1 MKNNYKFKICIAIY
15 TLFAGFLFYM
25 MSISAAYAY
34 NSVPIPH
41 HNIPN
46 NFLKQNPVKITKE
59 NIKEYMRKLPT
70 GRLISPV
77 GLISATENFPTNAK
91 VYKNYII
98 VLTNPAKKIQKLTLY
113 NRKNLKPL
121 AILEA
126 FRGESNLPYIGP
138 IIQYGEQPNI
148 KRNSS
153 NSGYAT
159 SLIWASSI
167 ARIPNSEIPTTV
179 IRSQSFFQGLTISK
193 NGTIYA
199 AGGVTGNV
207 LAVKYIKGRLKAVRT
222 YHLKWQSF
230 PKNQYPYQYQGHE
243 NIRPYLF
250 YPDYVTL
257 SKNQNYI
264 YATGLLSNSIAKIDL
279 KTGTVKY
286 ANAGPYPFAVSLAD
300 SGKRIIVSDW
310 GGDDVRV
317 FTASL
322 KYLGKILFDKN
333 PMPSAGMH
341 PTAID
346 SVPNSPL
353 SLIAASNNDRIF
365 VVNTKTLR
373 VVKIIHISPYKNAPY
388 GSYPDSIT
396 VSGKYFFVAN
406 AGNND
411 AEVFNLSDYKPIG
424 LIPTAWYPTARTS
437 TNKSIYVADAKGL
450 GAGPNL
456 EYQWIGSFMDGA
468 LQKVKIN
475 YFLKNKNYLTHLS
488 LHDDGFT
495 YKQRSERKKKE
506 ASMVK
511 FLRKHIKHIVFI
523 LRENKT
529 FDEDLGDYKRAGKW
543 ADPHLD
549 MYNKKE
555 LPNLYKLANKYALF
569 VNFDADGEVTAQGHE
584 WTTGASDSDYVQRTW
599 PENYSGRGLRYPQ
612 HRNLLLPA
620 MPNKKNTFLNPAYIG
635 NKLMKKLNVHLT
647 NIWISYPYKLYLFN
661 DMLSHNVTFQDFGE
675 FVAHT
680 RVNGI
685 SRKMRAHIVAEYPG
699 WDRDI
704 LDSTRAN
711 IFINWAKKRIKE
723 NKFPDFTYIWLPDD
737 HTAGL
742 APCYY
747 TPQYYV
753 ANNDY
758 ATGKVLSY
766 LSHSKL
772 WKNTLVFLTED
783 DAQSGADHISAHRT
797 FALMMGPYV
806 KKDALVKQRYSQVSI
821 VKTIEAIFHLP
832 PMSQWDANAKVI
844 INGFT
849 KKPDYK
855 PYNYVNLTVKKRLN
869 PGLCSNIQKLR
880 LKLGAALPKKYIP
893 MNTTIKK
900 NSKKNII
907 NSKNYFDNS
916 INSKIKNINSS
927 KKTAN
932 INLSKSSYSPSERNM
947 YTPTT
952 LLKVSGPEQFK
963 QEWIAAKGVKSY
975 EKVMRY
981 IKKLSKSE
989 NRPAASILAGKL
1001 PD

>member
-1 MKNNYKFKICIAIY
+1 MKTNYKFKICIAIY
-15 TLFAGFLFYM
+15 MLSAGFLFYM
-25 MSISAAYAY
+25 MSMSAVYAY
-34 NSVPIPH
+34 NSVPMPH
-41 HNIPN
+41 NLPN
-46 NFLKQNPVKITKE
+46 NFLKQMPVKITKQ
-59 NIKEYMRKLPT
+59 NIKEYSHKLPT

-77 GLISATENFPTNAK
+77 GLLSATENFPTNVK
-91 VYKNYII
+91 IYKNYVI
-98 VLTNPAKKIQKLTLY
+98 VLTNPSKKTQKVILY
-113 NRKNLKPL
+113 NRYNLKRI
-121 AILEA
+121 AVLEA
-126 FRGESNLPYIGP
+126 FEGEPDLPYLGNIV
-138 IIQYGEQPNI
+138 QYAEHPNVN
-148 KRNSS
+148 KVG
-153 NSGYAT
+153 GYAT
-159 SLIWASSI
+159 SLIYASSI
-167 ARIPNSEIPTTV
+167 ARVPNYTIPTTV
-179 IRSQSFFQGLTISK
+179 IRNQSFFQGLTVSK

-222 YHLKWQSF
+222 YHLKWQKF

-257 SKNQNYI
+257 SKNQKYI
-264 YATGLLSNSIAKIDL
+264 YATGLLSNSIAKINL

-286 ANAGPYPFAVSLAD
+286 ANAGPYPFAVNLAD
-300 SGKRIIVSDW
+300 NGKRIIVSDW

-322 KYLGKILFDKN
+322 KYLGKISFDKN
-333 PMPSAGMH
+333 PMPSSGMH
-341 PTAID
+341 PTAIAAI
-346 SVPNSPL
+346 PNTSL

-365 VVNTKTLR
+365 VVNTKTLN
-373 VVKIIHISPYKNAPY
+373 VVKIIYISPYKNAPY
-388 GSYPDSIT
+388 GSYPDGIT
-396 VSGKYFFVAN
+396 ASGKYFFAAN

-411 AEVFNLSDYKPIG
+411 VEVFNLSNYKPIG
-424 LIPTAWYPTARTS
+424 LIPTAWYPTAITS
-437 TNKSIYVADAKGL
+437 TNKSIYIADAKGL

-456 EYQWIGSFMDGA
+456 EYQWIGSFMNGA
-468 LQKVKIN
+468 VQKVKIH
-475 YFLKNKNYLTHLS
+475 YFLKNRNYLTHIS

-511 FLRKHIKHIVFI
+511 FLRKHIKHVVFI

-529 FDEDLGDYKRAGKW
+529 FDEDFGDYARAGIW

-549 MYNKKE
+549 LYNKKE
-555 LPNLYKLANKYALF
+555 LPNLYRLANKYALF
-569 VNFDADGEVTAQGHE
+569 VNFYADGEVTAQGHE
-584 WTTGASDSDYVQRTW
+584 WTTGASDSDYVQRVW

-612 HRNLLLPA
+612 SRGLLFPSK
-620 MPNKKNTFLNPAYIG
+620 PNKEDTFLNPAYIG
-635 NKLMKKLNVHLT
+635 NKLMKKLNVHLS

-661 DMLSHNVTFQDFGE
+661 DMLSHNITFQDFGE

-680 RVNGI
+680 RINGI

-711 IFINWAKKRIKE
+711 IFINWAKKRLKE
-723 NKFPDFTYIWLPDD
+723 NRFPDFTYIWLPDD

-758 ATGKVLSY
+758 ATGKILSF
-766 LSHSKL
+766 LSHSEL

-797 FALMMGPYV
+797 FALIIGPYV
-806 KKDALVKQRYSQVSI
+806 KKGALVGQRYSQVSI
-821 VKTIEAIFHLP
+821 LKTIETIFHLP
-832 PMSQWDANAKVI
+832 PMSQWDANTKVI

-855 PYNYVNLTVKKRLN
+855 PYNYANLTVKKTLN
-869 PGLCSNIQKLR
+869 PGFCSNIQKLR
-880 LKLGAALPKKYIP
+880 LKLGAEPPKKYVP
-893 MNTTIKK
+893 PNTT
-900 NSKKNII
+900 NSK
-907 NSKNYFDNS
+907 SYFDNS
-916 INSKIKNINSS
+916 GNTGIKNVNSLSSYATPS
-927 KKTAN
+927 KKN
-932 INLSKSSYSPSERNM
+932 E

-952 LLKVSGPEQFK
+952 LLKVPGPEQFK
-963 QEWIAAKGVKSY
+963 QEWIASKGVKSY
-975 EKVMRY
+975 KKVMAY
-981 IKKLSKSE
+981 IKKLAKSE

>member
-1 MKNNYKFKICIAIY
+1 
-15 TLFAGFLFYM
+15 M
-25 MSISAAYAY
+25 MPISAVYAY
-34 NSVPIPH
+34 NTVPIS
-41 HNIPN
+41 HNLPN
-46 NFLKQNPVKITKE
+46 NFLKQRPVEITKE
-59 NIKEYMRKLPT
+59 NIKEYIHQLPT
-70 GRLISPV
+70 GRFISPV

-113 NRKNLKPL
+113 NRKNLKPV

-138 IIQYGEQPNI
+138 IIQYGEQSNI
-148 KRNSS
+148 RRNSS

-179 IRSQSFFQGLTISK
+179 IRSQSFFQGLTVSK

-199 AGGVTGNV
+199 AGGVTGNI
-207 LAVKYIKGRLKAVRT
+207 LAVKYIKGRLTAVRS
-222 YHLKWQSF
+222 YNLKWQNF
-230 PKNQYPYQYQGHE
+230 PKNQYPYQYQGHQ

-250 YPDYVTL
+250 YPDYVAL
-257 SKNQNYI
+257 SKNQKFI
-264 YATGLLSNSIAKIDL
+264 YATGLLSNSIAKINL
-279 KTGTVKY
+279 KTGITRY

-300 SGKRIIVSDW
+300 NGKRIIVSDW

-317 FTASL
+317 FTPSL
-322 KYLGKILFDKN
+322 KYLGKISFDNN
-333 PMPSAGMH
+333 PMPSSGMH
-341 PTAID
+341 PTAIAAI
-346 SVPNSPL
+346 PNTPL

-365 VVNTKTLR
+365 VVNTKTFK
-373 VVKIIHISPYKNAPY
+373 VVKTLKISPYKKAPY
-388 GSYPDSIT
+388 GSYPDGIT

-411 AEVFNLSDYKPIG
+411 VQAFNLSDYKPIG
-424 LIPTAWYPTARTS
+424 LIPTAWYPTSITS
-437 TNKSIYVADAKGL
+437 NNKSIFITDAKGL
-450 GAGPNL
+450 GAGPDL
-456 EYQWIGSFMDGA
+456 EYQWIGSFMHGA

-475 YFLKNKNYLTHLS
+475 YFLKNKKYLTHLS
-488 LHDDGFT
+488 LYDDGFT
-495 YKQRSERKKKE
+495 FKQRNERKKKE
-506 ASMVK
+506 APMVK
-511 FLRKHIKHIVFI
+511 FLRKHIKHVVFI

-529 FDEDLGDYKRAGKW
+529 LDEDLGDYKRAGKW

-599 PENYSGRGLRYPQ
+599 PENYSGRGILYPQ
-612 HRNLLLPA
+612 SRSLLLPA
-620 MPNKKNTFLNPAYIG
+620 MPDKKNTFLNPAYVG
-635 NKLMKKLNVHLT
+635 NKLMKKLNVHLS

-661 DMLSHNVTFQDFGE
+661 DMLSHNITFQDFGE

-680 RVNGI
+680 RINGI
-685 SRKMRAHIVAEYPG
+685 SRKMRAHIFAEYPG

-704 LDSTRAN
+704 LDSARAN

-758 ATGKVLSY
+758 ATGKILSF

-806 KKDALVKQRYSQVSI
+806 KKAAIVKHRYSQVSI
-821 VKTIEAIFHLP
+821 VKTIEAIFNLP

-849 KKPDYK
+849 NNPDYK

-880 LKLGAALPKKYIP
+880 LKLGAALPKKYVSL
-893 MNTTIKK
+893 NKIKK
-900 NSKKNII
+900 NNGKNII
-907 NSKNYFDNS
+907 NGKSYLGNS
-916 INSKIKNINSS
+916 SNARIKKVNSS
-927 KKTAN
+927 KKAAN
-932 INLSKSSYSPSERNM
+932 INLSKSSYAPSEKNQ

-952 LLKVSGPEQFK
+952 LLKVSGVQQFK
-963 QEWIAAKGVKSY
+963 QEWIAVKGVKSY
-975 EKVMRY
+975 KKVLKY
-981 IKKLSKSE
+981 IKKLAKKQKA
-989 NRPAASILAGKL
+989 PVLHYL
-1001 PD
+1001 D